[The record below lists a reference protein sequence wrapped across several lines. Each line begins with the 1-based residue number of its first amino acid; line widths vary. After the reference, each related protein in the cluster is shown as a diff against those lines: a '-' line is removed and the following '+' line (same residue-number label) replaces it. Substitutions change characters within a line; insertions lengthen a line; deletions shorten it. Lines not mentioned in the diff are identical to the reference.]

1 MKKDMEATSTTL
13 FHFLDRAHKS
23 EPNKQFETFKGIME
37 SGLRFSEVNFLENVG
52 CEAICFTD
60 LPLQLSQE
68 HVSVYGSFGLGFS
81 KEFVRNHGG
90 NPVFY
95 IDEYLVSHEDNH
107 SNIFRGPMSN
117 LTKRLINEIRKKKHD
132 DEIIQPLT
140 LLLANCKE
148 MGDIGPAS
156 DYTNRNDSYYKERE
170 WRILNYTNMQI
181 KEWFVQENDRAF
193 IKVNPIDLRIIV
205 TPNDEIRR
213 KVVDYFVT
221 NKIEAEMPA
230 VICYEQ
236 YINL

>member
-1 MKKDMEATSTTL
+1 MEATSTTL
-13 FHFLDRAHKS
+13 FHFLFILHQS
-23 EPNKQFETFKGIME
+23 EPNKQFETFKKIME
-37 SGLRFSEVNFLENVG
+37 SGLRFSEVKFLEQVH

-68 HVSVYGSFGLGFS
+68 HVSVYGAFGLGFS

-95 IDEYLVSHEDNH
+95 VDEYLVSHEK
-107 SNIFRGPMSN
+107 SNIFRGPMCD
-117 LTKRLINEIRKKKHD
+117 LTQRLCNEIKKKKHD
-132 DEIIQPLT
+132 NEIHDNEIIGPLT
-140 LLLANCKE
+140 QLLANCKV

-170 WRILNYTNMQI
+170 WRILRYTNMQI
-181 KEWFVQENDRAF
+181 KEWLVLENDRAF

-205 TPNDEIRR
+205 TPNEEIRR
-213 KVVDYFVT
+213 KVVEYFVAK
-221 NKIEAEMPA
+221 KIEEKMPA

>member
-1 MKKDMEATSTTL
+1 MEATSTTL

-23 EPNKQFETFKGIME
+23 EPNKQFETFKEIME
-37 SGLRFSEVNFLENVG
+37 TGLRFSEVRFLEDVG
-52 CEAICFTD
+52 CDAICFTD
-60 LPLQLSQE
+60 LPLQLSKD

-95 IDEYLVSHEDNH
+95 IDEYRVFHGHNH
-107 SNIFRGPMSN
+107 SNIFRGPIFE
-117 LTKRLINEIRKKKHD
+117 LTRRLINESLDKKHD
-132 DEIIQPLT
+132 DKIRQPLKQ
-140 LLLANCKE
+140 LLANCKE
-148 MGDIGPAS
+148 MGDLGPAS

-170 WRILNYTNMQI
+170 WRILKCPEMEKY
-181 KEWFVQENDRAF
+181 KEWFIQKNDRAF

-213 KVVDYFVT
+213 NVVEYFVAK
-221 NKIEAEMPA
+221 KIEAEMPA

>member
-1 MKKDMEATSTTL
+1 MEATSTTL

-37 SGLRFSEVNFLENVG
+37 SGLRFSEVNFLEHVG

-95 IDEYLVSHEDNH
+95 IDEYRVFYNHNH
-107 SNIFRGPMSN
+107 SNILRGPIFE
-117 LTKRLINEIRKKKHD
+117 LTQHLIDEISIKKHD
-132 DEIIQPLT
+132 DEIIQPLIQ
-140 LLLANCKE
+140 LLANCKE
-148 MGDIGPAS
+148 MGDLGPAS

-170 WRILNYTNMQI
+170 WRILKCPEMEKY
-181 KEWFVQENDRAF
+181 KEWFIQKNDRAF

-205 TPNDEIRR
+205 TPNDDIRR
-213 KVVDYFVT
+213 KVIDYFVT